1 MHYDPRKK
9 NHGLAHD
16 PLTALVVPRPI
27 GWISTISRSGVNN
40 LAPYSFFNA
49 ISSAPPFVMFSSA
62 EYKNSQ
68 QHAEETGE
76 FVHSLTT
83 WDLREQMNIT
93 SGSYGLDVSEP
104 EVAKLEMA
112 PSLIVKPPRVK
123 DSPVAFECKY
133 VKTVNLPSTDGA
145 PNPYSIVI
153 GQVLS
158 IYIDDAV
165 IINGDVDLSKARP
178 IARLGSLDQYAVVDT
193 IFKMKRPT

>member
-27 GWISTISRSGVNN
+27 GWISTISRNGINN

-83 WDLREQMNIT
+83 WDLREEMNIT
-93 SGSYGLDVSEP
+93 SGSYGPGVSEP

-112 PSLIVKPPRVK
+112 PSIVVKPPRVK
-123 DSPVAFECKY
+123 DLAGRFRMQVRQ
-133 VKTVNLPSTDGA
+133 DGHA
-145 PNPYSIVI
+145 AA
-153 GQVLS
+153 
-158 IYIDDAV
+158 D
-165 IINGDVDLSKARP
+165 
-178 IARLGSLDQYAVVDT
+178 
-193 IFKMKRPT
+193 